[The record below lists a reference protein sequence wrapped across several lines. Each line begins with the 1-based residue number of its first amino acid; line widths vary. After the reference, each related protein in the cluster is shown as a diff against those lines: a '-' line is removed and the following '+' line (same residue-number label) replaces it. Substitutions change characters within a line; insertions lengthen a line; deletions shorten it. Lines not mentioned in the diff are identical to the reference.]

1 MPAQGLIAAYLLDGR
16 GGGEQIDWQAVTE
29 WTPERGLLW
38 VHLDYTHDPVRDWLT
53 KGSGL
58 DAVTARALIAEETRP
73 RVESSPNGLL
83 VILRGVNTNP
93 GEDPEDMVSI
103 RVWLEPERIITCRMR
118 RLMSI
123 EDIREAIAKGVGP
136 SRSGDFLVQL
146 TERLVARIG
155 EFSANI
161 QDVIDALEDEVLT
174 TESRS
179 LRARL
184 AMTRRKVIELRR
196 YLSPQRDA
204 LNRLV
209 AERPALIGEINN
221 LQLREYADLLTRY
234 VEDLDSARDRAAVT
248 NEELANRLAEQLNN
262 RLYLLAVVATIFLPL
277 GFVTGLLGINV
288 GGIPGA
294 ENASGFLIVLGMLAA
309 LGFLEYLLLKWRK
322 WF

>member
-1 MPAQGLIAAYLLDGR
+1 MIAAYLLDGR
-16 GGGEQIDWQAVTE
+16 GGGEQIDWQQVSE
-29 WTPERGLLW
+29 WTPDRGLLW
-38 VHLDYTHDPVRDWLT
+38 VHLDYTHGPLQEWLLR
-53 KGSGL
+53 GSGL
-58 DAVTARALIAEETRP
+58 EEVTARALIAEETRP
-73 RVESSPNGLL
+73 RAVFSPEGLL

-103 RVWLEPERIITCRMR
+103 RVWLEERRIITCRMR
-118 RLMSI
+118 RLLSI
-123 EDIREAIAKGVGP
+123 EDIREAIAEGRGP
-136 SRSGDFLVQL
+136 ATPGEFLTQL

-155 EFSANI
+155 DFSAGI
-161 QDVIDALEDEVLT
+161 QDSIDELEDEVLA
-174 TESRS
+174 TESRA
-179 LRARL
+179 LRTRL
-184 AMTRRKVIELRR
+184 ATARRKVIELRR

-209 AERPALIGEINN
+209 ADRPALLGELNN

-277 GFVTGLLGINV
+277 GFLTGLLGINV

-294 ENASGFLIVLGMLAA
+294 DSAAGFVIVIVLLAA
-309 LGFLEYLLLKWRK
+309 VGVIEYLVLKWLK